1 MVGVTGTDG
10 AGRATSLLGRA
21 KRYYDEA
28 GLRAVLSLAGF
39 YGPSLLYHRRL
50 GTWVY
55 NRRGHDIFAADWDT
69 LVLLDAC
76 RHDAFAAQAE
86 AVGGRTEA
94 RTSRA
99 SSTSEFIRANFGGRT
114 LDDLVYVSANPWYM
128 KLREAIGAR
137 VHAYYP
143 VHNEP
148 EERPHVDQMYLT
160 TAAALEAAREHPH
173 KRLLVHY
180 APPHHPLFGPTAEAH
195 LPSIESQLEMGFY
208 ERIRRGEIEVDH
220 DVLNRAYDETL
231 AVVIDEAAELVEAL
245 DGKTVIS
252 ADHGEM
258 LGERAWPVPVRY
270 YGHIPGLYTD
280 ELVTV
285 PWHVCPFDDRRTVEA
300 EPPEARTPSA
310 DVDEQ
315 LRNLGY
321 KV

>member
-1 MVGVTGTDG
+1 MTAAGDGVD
-10 AGRATSLLGRA
+10 TSLLGRA
-21 KRYYDEA
+21 RRYYGEA
-28 GLRAVLSLAGF
+28 GLGAVLSLAGF

-50 GTWVY
+50 GTWPY
-55 NRRGHDIFAADWDT
+55 NRRGFDVFEADWDT

-76 RHDAFAAQAE
+76 RYDAFAAHAD
-86 AVGGRTEA
+86 GFDGRTEA

-99 SSTSEFIRANFGGRT
+99 ASTSEFVGANFSGRA
-114 LDDLVYVSANPWYM
+114 LHDVVYVSANPWYM
-128 KLREAIGAR
+128 KLRDDIGAS
-137 VHAYYP
+137 VHAYYD

-160 TAAALEAAREHPH
+160 TEAALEAAEAHPN

-195 LPSIESQLEMGFY
+195 LPSIEAQLEMGFY
-208 ERIRRGEIEVDH
+208 ERIRRGDIQVDR
-220 DVLNRAYDETL
+220 DVLRRAYDETL
-231 AVVIDEAAELVEAL
+231 AAVCEEARTVVEAV

-270 YGHIPGLYTD
+270 YGHVPGLYTD

-285 PWHVCPFDDRRTVEA
+285 PWHVCPFDERRAVEA
-300 EPPEARTPSA
+300 EPPASRTPTA